1 LNFTVTRTSTGS
13 CRSSDRDDPVGTI
26 RPARVTGMALH
37 VIIDGY
43 NLIRQSGELGE
54 LDRQAP
60 EFGRSELIGRLA
72 EYRRIKRHKIT
83 LVFDGSLRYCFPD
96 AERSE
101 KGIAIRFSRHG
112 QTADDL
118 IMKMVRS
125 EGERAV
131 VVSSDREIADFAVS
145 KGASVVGSGEFEMK
159 LLMAGAESPGSPAD
173 EDAESRR
180 IGNTKKKGPARRL
193 PKSARRN
200 RKKVRKL

>member
-1 LNFTVTRTSTGS
+1 MTGS
-13 CRSSDRDDPVGTI
+13 CRSSVRDEPVGMSRVI
-26 RPARVTGMALH
+26 RVGMALH

-43 NLIRQSGELGE
+43 NLIRQSGELSE

-83 LVFDGSLRYCFPD
+83 LVFDGSLRYFYPD
-96 AERSE
+96 AESTE
-101 KGIAIRFSRHG
+101 KGIGIRFSRHG

-131 VVSSDREIADFAVS
+131 VVSSDREVIGFAAS
-145 KGASVVGSGEFEMK
+145 RGATVVESGEFEMK
-159 LLMAGAESPGSPAD
+159 LMMARAGDPDSPIDQEPNLP
-173 EDAESRR
+173 RT
-180 IGNTKKKGPARRL
+180 GNTKKKGPARRL
-193 PKSARRN
+193 PKTVRQH
-200 RKKVRKL
+200 RKKLGKL

>member
-1 LNFTVTRTSTGS
+1 
-13 CRSSDRDDPVGTI
+13 
-26 RPARVTGMALH
+26 MH

-43 NLIRQSGELGE
+43 NLIRQSGELSE

-72 EYRRIKRHKIT
+72 EYQRIKRHKIT
-83 LVFDGSLRYCFPD
+83 LVFDGSQRYFFPN

-101 KGIAIRFSRHG
+101 KGIGIRFSRHG

-118 IMKMVRS
+118 IMKMVRR

-131 VVSSDREIADFAVS
+131 VVSSDREIAGYAAS
-145 KGASVVGSGEFEMK
+145 KGASVVGAGDFEMK
-159 LLMAGAESPGSPAD
+159 LMMARAGGSDSPAD
-173 EDAESRR
+173 EAPNLPRT
-180 IGNTKKKGPARRL
+180 GNTKKKGPARRP

-200 RKKVRKL
+200 RKKVGKL